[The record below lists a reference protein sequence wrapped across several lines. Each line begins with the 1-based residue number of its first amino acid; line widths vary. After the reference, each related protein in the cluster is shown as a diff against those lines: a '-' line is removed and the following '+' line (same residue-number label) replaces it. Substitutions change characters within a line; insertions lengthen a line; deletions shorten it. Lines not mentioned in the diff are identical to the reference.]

1 MYRTFYAERYELNGH
16 AAYSVEAGIRI
27 DTEMYSQEVGYSMM
41 NFDSETENFIKL
53 VTYYGYD
60 YPGHNTMNY
69 YLASQELIWE
79 KITLR
84 DVYWYYLP
92 PSGYKIY
99 NIDNELA
106 EINRLISLHSIEPS
120 FINEK
125 IYLNNGENIIV
136 DQNNVLEFY
145 EITNTNLKDVRIE
158 QNKLIINIDN
168 YDGLGTIE
176 LSRTSYYEEPGKLYY
191 SGNNQKLVGT
201 NGIKTSISII
211 NTEMN
216 EGTITLTKLD
226 SRTGDVPIG
235 DAKLTGAVYEVIDNK
250 GVVIDTLI
258 NGLKNTTTSLPYG
271 EYIVKEKTPGTGYQL
286 DKKEY
291 NVVIND
297 NNNNV
302 NLTVY
307 ENVIENNLIIQTV
320 YEDIQNDISN
330 YTTLTQFDIYLKS
343 TNKLYTSCIPNDS
356 GLLSITLPYGEYLIK
371 QVSGPENY
379 ELAKPFEVSIQN
391 SQDNITKVITENKIK
406 SKIWFTNRDLLSQNA
421 IKQSDVEFKIKNLDT
436 GNYVCQ
442 NISCTYKTN
451 NEGYFITDEP
461 LEIGNYQVEQVE
473 DQIVNGYI
481 YNNEPLIFEINKET
495 IEQINNENILQID
508 FLNNRVYGELYILVT
523 GEEYAIVDNQFVYS
537 DVRLNN
543 IAYDV
548 YAGENVYSNDGELIY
563 NKGDLVTQFKTGE
576 GTPDGTYI
584 ISQMYLGK
592 YCLVNTS
599 SNLEYVVSNEDYCI
613 DFIQENQ
620 YDQFITGNINIKL
633 SLPKGTLSLFR
644 KEFSFNKP
652 IPDSKINIYTEEDI
666 LIFSGITDEF
676 GQMLVERLPLG
687 KYYLKEI
694 EAPSGHVLNEEIIP
708 FEITEDGQI
717 VDVYMINEEVKIP
730 NTGLHKNYTIF
741 LAIIISLTIGIGLIR
756 HDQED

>member
-1 MYRTFYAERYELNGH
+1 
-16 AAYSVEAGIRI
+16 
-27 DTEMYSQEVGYSMM
+27 
-41 NFDSETENFIKL
+41 
-53 VTYYGYD
+53 
-60 YPGHNTMNY
+60 
-69 YLASQELIWE
+69 
-79 KITLR
+79 
-84 DVYWYYLP
+84 
-92 PSGYKIY
+92 
-99 NIDNELA
+99 
-106 EINRLISLHSIEPS
+106 
-120 FINEK
+120 
-125 IYLNNGENIIV
+125 
-136 DQNNVLEFY
+136 
-145 EITNTNLKDVRIE
+145 
-158 QNKLIINIDN
+158 
-168 YDGLGTIE
+168 
-176 LSRTSYYEEPGKLYY
+176 
-191 SGNNQKLVGT
+191 
-201 NGIKTSISII
+201 
-211 NTEMN
+211 MN

-523 GEEYAIVDNQFVYS
+523 GEEYSIVDNQFVYS

-599 SNLEYVVSNEDYCI
+599 SSLEYIVSNEDYCI
-613 DFIQENQ
+613 NFIQENQ

-644 KEFSFNKP
+644 KEFSSNKP
-652 IPDSKINIYTEEDI
+652 IPDSKINVYTEEDI
-666 LIFSGITDEF
+666 LIFSGITDTF

-694 EAPSGHVLNEEIIP
+694 EAPSGHALNEEIIP

-756 HDQED
+756 HDQKD

>member
-442 NISCTYKTN
+442 NISCIYKTN

-495 IEQINNENILQID
+495 IEQIDNENILQID

-523 GEEYAIVDNQFVYS
+523 GEEYSIVDNQFVYS

-644 KEFSFNKP
+644 KEFSSNKP
-652 IPDSKINIYTEEDI
+652 IPDSKINVYTEEDI
-666 LIFSGITDEF
+666 LIFSGITDTF

-694 EAPSGHVLNEEIIP
+694 EAPSGHALNEEIIP

-717 VDVYMINEEVKIP
+717 VDVYMINEEINIP
-730 NTGLHKNYTIF
+730 NTGLDKNYTIF

-756 HDQED
+756 HDQKD

>member
-27 DTEMYSQEVGYSMM
+27 DTEMYSSEEGYSMM

-106 EINRLISLHSIEPS
+106 EINRLISLHNVEPS

-191 SGNNQKLVGT
+191 SWNNQKLVGT
-201 NGIKTSISII
+201 NGIKTTISII

-523 GEEYAIVDNQFVYS
+523 GEEYSIVDNQFVYS

-599 SNLEYVVSNEDYCI
+599 SSLEYIVSNEDYCI
-613 DFIQENQ
+613 NFIQENQ

-644 KEFSFNKP
+644 KEFSSNKP
-652 IPDSKINIYTEEDI
+652 IPDSKINVYTEEDI
-666 LIFSGITDEF
+666 LIFSGITDTF

-694 EAPSGHVLNEEIIP
+694 EAPSGHALNEEIIP

-756 HDQED
+756 HDQKD